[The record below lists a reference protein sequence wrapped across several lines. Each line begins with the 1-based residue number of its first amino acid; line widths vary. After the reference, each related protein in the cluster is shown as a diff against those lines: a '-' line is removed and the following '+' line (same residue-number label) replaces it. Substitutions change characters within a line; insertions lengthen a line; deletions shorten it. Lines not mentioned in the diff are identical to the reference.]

1 MCFQVVIMT
10 RRTRQK
16 SVIQAVIEN
25 AGRPVSPQEVLAAA
39 KPSVPLL
46 SLGTVYRVIKGLAA
60 EGAIASVTVPG
71 EGDRYEPHSK
81 AAHHHHHFQCNSC
94 RRVYDIPGCGLRVE
108 PHLPQGFSVS
118 RHEVMLY
125 GSCGSCAVDV

>member
-1 MCFQVVIMT
+1 MAVRHT
-10 RRTRQK
+10 LQK
-16 SVIQAVIEN
+16 SIIQAVIDG
-25 AGRPVSPQEVLAAA
+25 AGRPVSPQEVLALA
-39 KPSVPLL
+39 KRRVPRL
-46 SLGTVYRVIKGLAA
+46 SLGTVYRVIKGLVA
-60 EGAIASVTVPG
+60 EGLLAPVMVPG